1 VRGGINVVQL
11 VTSKKEIKQFVYFV
25 KELYQ
30 ENEHYVLPFFQ
41 IQTKELINLI
51 LVEQTYKALMIK
63 YDNHIIGRVLYT
75 FTHDLN
81 GDKICYFSFFDAYD
95 DPAAVKEMFEYI
107 ENDCRTNDV
116 LYIEG
121 TYSPYD
127 PDTRRGILIDG
138 FDISPTLFTSY
149 NYPYYQSLIEMIG
162 FEKKVDT
169 FSLKANVDEVTKKK
183 LTTISNYV
191 DKKLDIKIDCLR
203 LSHLKQDI
211 SDVHEILLHATTEQ
225 NYQEAP
231 SIDMIERVANNLKPL
246 IDPKLILIAREKS
259 TNNPIGFCLVLP
271 DYNQLFKKMNGKLQI
286 LRILLQ
292 KHKITKGRGMLQYVV
307 PEFQSTGVIGA
318 LFHRIFLRFEERGIT
333 QFEAGTML
341 EENLKP
347 LTVFDKFGGKIVK
360 TYRIYRKE
368 L

>member
-1 VRGGINVVQL
+1 MVQL
-11 VTSKKEIKQFVYFV
+11 VTNKKELKQFIYFV

-30 ENEHYVLPFFQ
+30 GNEHYVLPFFQ
-41 IQTKELINLI
+41 IQIKELTQ
-51 LVEQTYKALMIK
+51 LVLNDKTYKAIMMK
-63 YDNHIIGRVLYT
+63 YDNHIISRVLYT
-75 FTHDLN
+75 FKYDSN

-95 DPAAVKEMFEYI
+95 DPTAVKEMFEHV
-107 ENDCRTNDV
+107 EEDCRSNDV
-116 LYIEG
+116 LRIEG

-127 PDTRRGILIDG
+127 PDTRRGILVDG

-149 NYPYYQSLIEMIG
+149 NYPYYQSLIEMVG
-162 FEKKVDT
+162 FGKKVDT
-169 FSLKANVDEVTKKK
+169 FSLKANVDELTKKK

-191 DKKLDIKIDCLR
+191 DKKLDVKIDHLR

-231 SIDMIERVANNLKPL
+231 SIDMIERVANNLKL
-246 IDPKLILIAREKS
+246 MIDPKLILIAREKS
-259 TNNPIGFCLVLP
+259 TNNPVGFCLVMP
-271 DYNQLFKKMNGKLQI
+271 DYNQLFKKMNGRLQ
-286 LRILLQ
+286 LFRILFQ
-292 KHKITKGRGMLQYVV
+292 KHKISKGRGMLQYVI
-307 PEFQSTGVIGA
+307 PEYQSTGVIGA
-318 LFHRIFLRFEERGIT
+318 LFHRIILRFEERGMT